1 MQNKKILAL
10 FDFCDTL
17 IGMQTA
23 NRFVTLVYQ
32 KNKRL
37 DTIANEFIRIIGR
50 KSRLLFGNRH
60 KMWQLK
66 QIKGL
71 TVSIMEEIVK
81 EYVENELIPKE
92 NKKVVNKLLWHKKQG
107 HIVGIVS
114 GGFSDYIKYYAQKYD
129 VNFVIATDL
138 EVKDGVYTGNIDGI
152 DCMGINKIEK
162 LRQVINIEDYDL
174 KNSYAYSDHI
184 SDIPLLS
191 LVGNPYVVNFGQDI
205 KWAKLMGY
213 RIINV

>member
-23 NRFVTLVYQ
+23 NRFVTLAYQ
-32 KNKRL
+32 KNKRI

-60 KMWQLK
+60 KRWQLK
-66 QIKGL
+66 QINGL
-71 TVSIMEEIVK
+71 SISKMEEIVK
-81 EYVENELIPKE
+81 EYVDNELIPKE
-92 NKKVVNKLLWHKKQG
+92 NKLIVDKLLWHKEQN
-107 HIVGIVS
+107 HTIAIVS
-114 GGFSDYIKYYAQKYD
+114 GGFSEYIKYYAKKYGI
-129 VNFVIATDL
+129 NYVIATDL
-138 EVKDGVYTGNIDGI
+138 EVKYGVYTGRIEGI